1 MASKKRRGPSAAPPP
16 PKPNAARAEHRQQ
29 QAQAKEQ
36 QRLAKERARRAAALR
51 KRLIAGGLAALLVG
65 AVGAYL
71 VNDRRQDAALR
82 DTLQAGG
89 ACRAD
94 DEADPTRPAGQ
105 NHIPTPTYAVDP
117 PAGGDHTAA
126 VARSGTFA
134 GESVPEDGQLVHAL
148 EHGYV
153 VVWHQGDL
161 ADDEKAQLEEFVEE
175 REPDAILAER
185 ASLEVPVAA
194 TAWGQRLLCDE
205 VNLDALEAFHD
216 AHVGNGPED
225 VERT

>member
-51 KRLIAGGLAALLVG
+51 KRLIAAGLGLVLVG

-71 VNDRRQDAALR
+71 VNDRRQDAALNEA
-82 DTLQAGG
+82 LEAGG
-89 ACRAD
+89 TCRAD
-94 DEADPTRPAGQ
+94 DESDPTRPAGQ
-105 NHIPTPTYAVDP
+105 NHIPAPTFAVDP

-126 VARSGTFA
+126 VARSGAYA
-134 GESVPEDGQLVHAL
+134 GEAVPEDGQLVHAL

-161 ADDEKAQLEEFVEE
+161 ADDEKQQLQDFVEE
-175 REPDAILAER
+175 RAPDAILAER

-194 TAWGQRLLCDE
+194 TAWGQRLLCDGLE
-205 VNLDALEAFHD
+205 LDALAAFHD
-216 AHVGNGPED
+216 AHVDNGPED
-225 VERT
+225 VDRT